1 MTSFLPFEGNDHR
14 LLWASMDNPGSAKEH
29 NHSFCDAGGGLNEEQ
44 LKESDGYKV
53 IIKPVKLS
61 PEEPEIRI
69 AKAFGCIFEEIFRR
83 HQKQEETVCSG
94 FS

>member
-1 MTSFLPFEGNDHR
+1 MKSPKSRQESDPKIHELNAR
-14 LLWASMDNPGSAKEH
+14 LNA
-29 NHSFCDAGGGLNEEQ
+29 EE
-44 LKESDGYKV
+44 LKESNGYKV

-61 PEEPEIRI
+61 PEESEIRI